1 VEELK
6 EQDAPETGSSL
17 DFAIGSHR
25 LGKQVIEAEGV
36 DISRGGNQLVRSFDE
51 LIVPG
56 DRIGIIGPNGIGK
69 TTLLNALARRVKL
82 MEGRS
87 RSARL

>member
-1 VEELK
+1 MAEKGAKARSTKQKARIQRVEELK

-36 DISRGGNQLVRSFDE
+36 DISRGGNQLVRSFNE

-56 DRIGIIGPNGIGK
+56 TGSASSDRTG
-69 TTLLNALARRVKL
+69 
-82 MEGRS
+82 
-87 RSARL
+87 SAKQHS